1 MEILIDTPK
10 IQERL
15 AVLAAEIDQFYS
27 GAPYTVMPL
36 LNGAM
41 FFAVDLMRHL
51 HGDFLVDSLAVSSY
65 AGEHSTGEIRL
76 RGDSKMSV
84 EGRNVLVVDGVLDT
98 GLTLTTVRKMLLER
112 GARTVRSAVLV
123 SKQVPRHPQAV
134 GYVPDWV
141 GFSLPDYFIVG
152 CGMDAD
158 ERYRALPFIARIN
171 NPDAAA
177 EVSSG
182 NE

>member
-1 MEILIDTPK
+1 MKILIDTPE
-10 IQERL
+10 IQARL
-15 AVLAAEIDQFYS
+15 AALAQEIDQFYS
-27 GAPYTVMPL
+27 GAPYTVIPL

-51 HGDFLVDSLAVSSY
+51 KGDFVVDSLAVSSY

-76 RGDSKMSV
+76 RGDTKMPV
-84 EGRNVLVVDGVLDT
+84 KDKNLLVVDGVLDT
-98 GLTLTTVRKMLLER
+98 GLTLTTVRRWLLER

-123 SKQVPRHPQAV
+123 SKQVRRHSAAE
-134 GYVPDWV
+134 GFVPDWV

-158 ERYRALPFIARIN
+158 ERYRALPYIGRMDDSDDN
-171 NPDAAA
+171 
-177 EVSSG
+177 VG
-182 NE
+182 